1 MLSSSKMCIR
11 DSHEADGAVKV
22 KIYFQRVH
30 QMEYGYV
37 MLAEMEVAEGVFKLR
52 RICEQALKKFYIF

>member
-1 MLSSSKMCIR
+1 MKRLLDNSKYIGQDEFPPIIKER
-11 DSHEADGAVKV
+11 D
-22 KIYFQRVH
+22 FQLVH

-52 RICEQALKKFYIF
+52 RICEQV